1 MTAVGV
7 SAPGIVAA
15 DRTHWS
21 RWAGVSGVLFAVLL
35 AASVSLTVGMPDAK
49 NAIKVRA
56 WDVKHTGLL
65 GLSFVLTTAA
75 VIVGLCF
82 LIWLHSLLTR
92 DGGGWLGN
100 LFLVGTV
107 VFAMTGLVAAG
118 VHASLNSDAKHL
130 STASLQLMA
139 SLDQNFN
146 FPMGSAALAV
156 LFLAAGFLIR
166 RSGVLPGWLSW
177 VSWVFA
183 LLAATIFLGF
193 IALIGS
199 ALWLLVVGVYLTA
212 RPPVAS
218 PAAS

>member
-1 MTAVGV
+1 MTSVGV
-7 SAPGIVAA
+7 SAPGTVAA
-15 DRTHWS
+15 DKSRWS
-21 RWAGVSGVLFAVLL
+21 RWAGLSGVLFAVLL
-35 AASVSLTVGMPDAK
+35 AASVFMTAGMPNAK
-49 NAIKVRA
+49 NAAKVQAWTIKH
-56 WDVKHTGLL
+56 KGLL
-65 GLSFVLTTAA
+65 GLSFVLTTLA

-82 LIWLHSLLTR
+82 LMWLHSLLTR

-100 LFLVGTV
+100 LFIVGTV
-107 VFAMTGLVAAG
+107 VFAMTGLVGAG
-118 VHASLNSDAKHL
+118 IHASLNSDAKHL
-130 STASLQLMA
+130 STGSLQLMA

-166 RSGVLPGWLSW
+166 RSGVLPAWLAW

-193 IALIGS
+193 IALIGMS
-199 ALWLLVVGVYLTA
+199 LWLIVVGVYLTA

-218 PAAS
+218 PAAR